1 MECMASRCSSVAIEG
16 ELFCHEHIHM
26 TGEVDPMECPR
37 GCGPMLYKQDSWN
50 NGALWILGSLIPMFW
65 VEQMPLLAVASCVLI
80 LAYGHS
86 LHKKNAD
93 YRFSCK
99 KCEGVLLDNKTLS
112 SVKNNYVSDIS
123 EKLISELDN
132 SIESSEVKCPGC
144 EVNMARIP
152 ISYVLPDTGTGI
164 LVIDLIKA
172 VVPNTMNLLELDG
185 CRDCGLIWF
194 DKGEIAKIGN
204 SQTLRGEHFGES
216 GKGWYSESRKSK
228 RAFEGMD
235 IKRDD
240 GRILTTHP
248 GHFTTIR
255 KASPNRH
262 SKKNFTYCSVDGCN
276 ALAFRNL
283 EYCHRHK

>member
-50 NGALWILGSLIPMFW
+50 GGLWILGSLIPILMI
-65 VEQMPLLAVASCVLI
+65 ELMPLLAVAGSVSI
-80 LAYGHS
+80 LAYGHF

-93 YRFSCK
+93 YRFSCE

-112 SVKNNYVSDIS
+112 SVKNGYISDIS
-123 EKLISELDN
+123 VRLMSELDN

-144 EVNMARIP
+144 ELNMARIP
-152 ISYVLPDTGTGI
+152 ISYVLPDSNSGI
-164 LVIDLIKA
+164 LVIDLIQA

-194 DKGEIAKIGN
+194 DKGEIDNISN
-204 SQTLRGEHFGES
+204 SKTLKGEHFGES
-216 GKGWYSESRKSK
+216 GSGWYSESRKSK
-228 RAFEGMD
+228 RAFKGMD
-235 IKRDD
+235 IKKDD
-240 GRILTTHP
+240 AGS
-248 GHFTTIR
+248 IR
-255 KASPNRH
+255 KAPSNRH
-262 SKKNFTYCSVDGCN
+262 SKKNFTHCSVDGCN